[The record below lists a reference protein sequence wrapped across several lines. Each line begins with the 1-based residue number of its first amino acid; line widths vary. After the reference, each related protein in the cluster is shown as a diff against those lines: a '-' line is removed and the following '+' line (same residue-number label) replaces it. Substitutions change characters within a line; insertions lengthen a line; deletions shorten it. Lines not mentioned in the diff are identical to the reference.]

1 MNLYNKPG
9 MLIISYYLKVLTC
22 KTKTKQN
29 IIILLLDINGDVTY
43 KYIREKTKSK
53 ELEFS

>member
-9 MLIISYYLKVLTC
+9 MLIFSYYLKLLTC
-22 KTKTKQN
+22 KTKTKKN
-29 IIILLLDINGDVTY
+29 IISLLLDINGDVTY

>member
-9 MLIISYYLKVLTC
+9 MLIISYYLKLLTC
-22 KTKTKQN
+22 KTKTKKN
-29 IIILLLDINGDVTY
+29 IISLLLDINGDVTY